1 MDIIHLQNFFLWILT
16 RARWWYNRSMETI
29 KIKATNTTL
38 TEAITEYVSS
48 KLGKSAL
55 EKFAGS
61 YDIISV
67 EVDIG
72 KTTEHHNNGEIF
84 RAEVNV
90 AVKGKVLRAVS
101 DKEDLYAAIDD
112 VRDEIV
118 KLLKD
123 TKTKKETMWRR
134 GARNIKK
141 ILRME

>member
-1 MDIIHLQNFFLWILT
+1 
-16 RARWWYNRSMETI
+16 METT

-38 TEAITEYVSS
+38 TEAITNYVNL
-48 KLGKSAL
+48 KLGKGVL

-61 YDIISV
+61 YEILSV

-90 AVKGKVLRAVS
+90 AVKGKILRAVS

-112 VRDEIV
+112 VRDEIIKV
-118 KLLKD
+118 LKD

-141 ILRME
+141 MLRLE